1 MSYDEQPK
9 FAAVIN
15 RSLEPTDPGPAALR
29 PPWSAPVV
37 TRLSVERTLL
47 GVGSG
52 GDGLSHSTSS

>member
-1 MSYDEQPK
+1 MSYDEQPNLPPLST
-9 FAAVIN
+9 AH
-15 RSLEPTDPGPAALR
+15 LEPTDPGPAALR

-52 GDGLSHSTSS
+52 GDGLSHSTSA